1 MTNQIV
7 LQKELDEA
15 AYNCRS
21 SLRKANEALRELHK
35 LADYP
40 TPNSLSDVTASNLL
54 AFCEQRINAVK
65 HTPIYTQAQKD
76 KAIEDWI
83 EWRVKAM
90 PHVAAVERFVN
101 DWRDV
106 SPVLDTSTMT
116 ILTSDIAESLTPRFT
131 TEIPLAAHRHITL
144 IDEVRR
150 AINELREW
158 EREQDCKKFELKELL
173 SFTDEDIQQSW
184 ANGSIL
190 TDHSQDTPRICAWRN
205 AQNKAIL

>member
-1 MTNQIV
+1 MKNKIV
-7 LQKELDEA
+7 LHRELEDA
-15 AYNCRS
+15 VYNCR
-21 SLRKANEALRELHK
+21 KALNQAQAALKKLLK

-40 TPNSLSDVTASNLL
+40 TPTTLAEVTTKRLT
-54 AFCEQRINAVK
+54 AFVEQRVNAVNS
-65 HTPIYTQAQKD
+65 TPIYTQAQRD
-76 KAIEDWI
+76 AIIDDWVK
-83 EWRVKAM
+83 WRIKAM
-90 PHVAAVERFVN
+90 PFVVAVEQFVN

-131 TEIPLAAHRHITL
+131 TEIPLAAHRHTTL

-158 EREQDCKKFELKELL
+158 EREQDVKKIDLKELL
-173 SFTDEDIQQSW
+173 SFTDEDLQQSW

-190 TDHSQDTPRICAWRN
+190 IDHSQDTPRICAWRN

>member
-54 AFCEQRINAVK
+54 AFVEQRVKAVK
-65 HTPIYTQAQKD
+65 ATPIYTHEQQKKYID
-76 KAIEDWI
+76 EWV

-158 EREQDCKKFELKELL
+158 EREQDVKKIDLKELL
-173 SFTDEDIQQSW
+173 SFTDEDLQQSW
-184 ANGSIL
+184 ANSSIL
-190 TDHSQDTPRICAWRN
+190 IDHSQDTPRICAWRN